1 MTWKCPVCAYENAD
15 DSLFCIKCGTKKLEE
30 AVAPQ
35 QPAQP
40 QVSSQQPESIQQ
52 PTTQQ
57 SQVEIS
63 QQLQVESQPSPS
75 PQAPA
80 QSPTPELSTQ
90 PSVQQPQVAVPQPSK
105 YYLLFIN
112 TPNSAFNKT
121 KLPLDFDIFP
131 SISLGRSPENVI
143 VIPDPEVSR
152 KHAVLSLE
160 NGELYIEDLN
170 STNGTYIY
178 DGKMFQP
185 IKGKVKIQ
193 SNSIIKLGNNTVVR
207 IVGE

>member
-15 DSLFCIKCGTKKLEE
+15 DSLFCIKCGTKKPEE
-30 AVAPQ
+30 AVVPQ
-35 QPAQP
+35 QAQSE
-40 QVSSQQPESIQQ
+40 VSSQQPEPVQQ

-63 QQLQVESQPSPS
+63 QQPQVESQPPPS
-75 PQAPA
+75 PEVPA
-80 QSPTPELSTQ
+80 SPPTPEQPVTQ
-90 PSVQQPQVAVPQPSK
+90 PPVQQSQITVPQPSK

-112 TPNSAFNKT
+112 TPNPAFNKT